1 MCGITGYIGKNN
13 GVEKVL
19 EGLSKLEYR
28 GYDSAGLA
36 AIDNGKLNI
45 VKTKGR
51 LKELEKLVLE
61 GKVEGNVVIGH
72 TRWATH
78 GVPSGANSHPHTSMD
93 GKIAV
98 VHNGIIENFRKIKD
112 SLLEKGYVF
121 KSETDSEVIG
131 HLISY
136 YYDENKD
143 PLLAIKKA
151 FDSLEGSYACL
162 IIFLDHADKIFAVK
176 KDSPLVIGV
185 GGEEVYLASDPAA
198 FIKYT
203 KNIIYLENNE
213 IATLG
218 SDEIKIF
225 NMDLEKVDCKVE
237 KSNLNEDSAS
247 KEGFETF
254 TLKEIYEQPKV
265 CMDTL
270 NSKLENGDIVYEDFP
285 FTKEEL
291 SKINKIYTIGCGTA
305 FYAGINF
312 SYLAKKMLGIES
324 FEILSSEFRYD
335 LPNLDENSLIV
346 AVSQSGETADTL
358 AALKEARKMGAKI
371 VAITNVLASA
381 ITRLSD
387 YSIYT
392 LAGPEI
398 GVCSTKAYTS
408 QLMAIYEFIL
418 YLAKA
423 TGKIDE
429 SKFKEYIEE
438 LKSIPEKQKKILD
451 DVGIYE
457 EIANVIKEKSSA
469 FYIGRLIDYKTAM
482 EGALKLKEISYIH
495 TEAFPAGELKHG
507 SIALIEEKTPV
518 IAVLTQEEVFEKT
531 LSNLEEVKARG
542 AVTIGIYSEIFR
554 GKDKTDF
561 SIFVPETYKVFYPI
575 LTAISVQLI
584 AYNTAKALNRDVD
597 KPRNLAKSVTVE

>member
-1 MCGITGYIGKNN
+1 
-13 GVEKVL
+13 
-19 EGLSKLEYR
+19 
-28 GYDSAGLA
+28 
-36 AIDNGKLNI
+36 
-45 VKTKGR
+45 
-51 LKELEKLVLE
+51 
-61 GKVEGNVVIGH
+61 
-72 TRWATH
+72 
-78 GVPSGANSHPHTSMD
+78 
-93 GKIAV
+93 
-98 VHNGIIENFRKIKD
+98 
-112 SLLEKGYVF
+112 
-121 KSETDSEVIG
+121 
-131 HLISY
+131 
-136 YYDENKD
+136 
-143 PLLAIKKA
+143 
-151 FDSLEGSYACL
+151 
-162 IIFLDHADKIFAVK
+162 
-176 KDSPLVIGV
+176 
-185 GGEEVYLASDPAA
+185 
-198 FIKYT
+198 
-203 KNIIYLENNE
+203 
-213 IATLG
+213 
-218 SDEIKIF
+218 
-225 NMDLEKVDCKVE
+225 MDLEKVDCKVE

-518 IAVLTQEEVFEKT
+518 IAVLTQEEVFEK
-531 LSNLEEVKARG
+531 
-542 AVTIGIYSEIFR
+542 
-554 GKDKTDF
+554 
-561 SIFVPETYKVFYPI
+561 PYPI
-575 LTAISVQLI
+575 L
-584 AYNTAKALNRDVD
+584 R
-597 KPRNLAKSVTVE
+597 R